1 MSSSAS
7 SWRRGPTL
15 SACRS
20 QASWKRC
27 KTRCRRFRKQ
37 KRKPRSKKPL
47 GFRSMRL
54 FASFGPAV
62 AAASI
67 AQVHRAEIETPDGRK
82 AVAVKVLRPGIE
94 RRFKIDQDA
103 FVFVARNAENFSA
116 EAQRLRMIETAE
128 TLAPLGR
135 ARNGS
140 AAGSRRPVG
149 NGGEHQGRS
158 GFPRPLGR
166 LAAHGQ
172 GRADAGMD
180 RGHASVR
187 SRRVARQGLRPAAAR
202 PRGDPDLPAPCLAR
216 RIFPC
221 RHASGKSV
229 RR

>member
-20 QASWKRC
+20 HANWKRC
-27 KTRCRRFRKQ
+27 RTRCRRFRRQ
-37 KRKPRSKKPL
+37 RRKPRSKKPS
-47 GFRSMRL
+47 GFRSRTCSQVS
-54 FASFGPAV
+54 ARRWPPPRSRRCIAPKSRRRR
-62 AAASI
+62 AA
-67 AQVHRAEIETPDGRK
+67 RP
-82 AVAVKVLRPGIE
+82 VAVKVLRPGIE

-103 FVFVARNAENFSA
+103 FVYVARKAEEFSA

-140 AAGSRRPVG
+140 AARGRRLVG

-158 GFPRPLGR
+158 GFPRPLRR
-166 LAAHGQ
+166 LAAHRQ

-187 SRRVARQGLRPAAAR
+187 SRRIARQGLRPAAAR
-202 PRGDPDLPAPCLAR
+202 PRGDPDLPASCLAR
-216 RIFPC
+216 RIFPR